1 MYVAVI
7 PNRSSRPAILLRES
21 IRDGRKVKNRTLA
34 NLSDWPSEQ
43 IETLRAALRGDKLV
57 PAGEGMEIVRAL
69 PHGHVAAALGVARQI
84 GLDELLP
91 DGPERQRNLALAL
104 IVERLIDPA
113 AKLATARALD
123 ERTAINSLGMTLGL
137 GEINVKEVYA
147 ALDWLGMAQ
156 SSIEDALARRHLC
169 DGTLVLYD
177 VSSSYV
183 EGRCCELAHFGHS
196 RDHRPDKM
204 QIVYGLL
211 CSPDGC
217 PVAIEVFEGNTGDPS
232 TVGNQI
238 SKLKER
244 FGLRRVV
251 MVGDRGMITDA
262 RIRDDLEP
270 AGIDWI
276 TALRAPSIQQLAAED
291 GPLQLSF
298 FDERDLAEI
307 ESKELFPGE
316 RLIVC
321 KNHALAEERRRKRNE
336 LLDATEQDLK
346 NIQKRIVR
354 KRDPLRGADEIGL
367 AVGKV
372 IGRRKVGKHFE
383 LTITDDS
390 LNFTR
395 DHAAIARE
403 AALDGFY
410 VLRTNVPAE
419 AINTADTVR
428 AYKSLARVERAF
440 RCLKTTDLDI
450 RPIFHWVSAR
460 VRAHVFLCMLA
471 YYLEWHMRQALAPM
485 LFDDHDRAAGEV
497 LRSSPVAKA
506 EPSPAA
512 KSKARKKR
520 TDDGQPVH
528 SFRTLLADLTTLT
541 RNTVRCGKAPVM
553 VLLAR
558 PTEIQQRAFDLLG
571 FKLQM

>member
-21 IRDGRKVKNRTLA
+21 YRDGTKVKNRTLA
-34 NLSDWPSEQ
+34 NLSDLPPEQ
-43 IETLRAALRGDKLV
+43 IETLRAAFRGDKLV

-69 PHGHVAAALGVARQI
+69 PHGHVAAALGMARQI
-84 GLDELLP
+84 GLEELLP
-91 DGPERQRNLALAL
+91 DGPERQRKLALAL

-123 ERTAINSLGMTLGL
+123 ETTALDSLGLTLGL
-137 GEINVKEVYA
+137 GEVKAKEVYA
-147 ALDWLGMAQ
+147 ALDWLGMSQA
-156 SSIEDALARRHLC
+156 SIEDGLARRHLH

-183 EGRCCELAHFGHS
+183 EGRCCELAQFGHP
-196 RDHRPDKM
+196 RDHRSDRM

-211 CSPDGC
+211 CSADGC

-238 SKLKER
+238 TKLKER
-244 FGLRRVV
+244 FDLARVV

-262 RIRDDLEP
+262 RIKEDLKP
-270 AGIDWI
+270 AGLDWI
-276 TALRAPSIQQLAAED
+276 TALRAPSIQKLAAED
-291 GPLQLSF
+291 GPLQLSL
-298 FDERDLAEI
+298 FDARDLAEI
-307 ESKELFPGE
+307 ESPDFPGE

-321 KNHALAEERRRKRNE
+321 KNHALAEERRRKR
-336 LLDATEQDLK
+336 K
-346 NIQKRIVR
+346 
-354 KRDPLRGADEIGL
+354 PLRGADEIGL
-367 AVGKV
+367 AVGKL
-372 IGRRKVGKHFE
+372 IGRRKVGKHFNI
-383 LTITDDS
+383 TIADDS

-395 DHAAIARE
+395 DHAAIAKE

-410 VLRTNVPAE
+410 VLRTNVPAK

-440 RCLKTTDLDI
+440 RCLKTTDLEI
-450 RPIFHWVSAR
+450 RPIFHWLSPR

-471 YYLEWHMRQALAPM
+471 YYVEWHLRQALAPM
-485 LFDDHDRAAGEV
+485 LFDDHDRAAGEA

-512 KSKARKKR
+512 TRKARKKQ

-528 SFRTLLADLTTLT
+528 SFRTLLADLATLT
-541 RNTVRCGKAPVM
+541 RNTVKCGKAKFA
-553 VLLAR
+553 LLAT
-558 PTEIQQRAFDLLG
+558 PTGIQQRALDLLG
-571 FKLQM
+571 VKLQL

>member
-21 IRDGRKVKNRTLA
+21 YRDGTKVKNRTLA
-34 NLSDWPSEQ
+34 NLSDLPPEQ
-43 IETLRAALRGDKLV
+43 IETLRAAFRGDKLV

-69 PHGHVAAALGVARQI
+69 PHGHVAAALGMARQI
-84 GLDELLP
+84 GLEELLP
-91 DGPERQRNLALAL
+91 DGPERQRKLALAL

-123 ERTAINSLGMTLGL
+123 ETTALDSLGLTLGL
-137 GEINVKEVYA
+137 GEVKAKEVYA
-147 ALDWLGMAQ
+147 ALDWLGMSQA
-156 SSIEDALARRHLC
+156 SIEDGLARRHLH

-183 EGRCCELAHFGHS
+183 EGRCCELAQFGHP
-196 RDHRPDKM
+196 RDRRSDRM

-211 CSPDGC
+211 CSADGC
-217 PVAIEVFEGNTGDPS
+217 PVTIEVFEGNTGDPS

-238 SKLKER
+238 TKLKER
-244 FGLRRVV
+244 FGLKRVV

-262 RIRDDLEP
+262 RIEEDLKP
-270 AGIDWI
+270 AGLDWI
-276 TALRAPSIQQLAAED
+276 TALRAPSIQKLAAED
-291 GPLQLSF
+291 GPLQLSL
-298 FDERDLAEI
+298 FDARDLAEI
-307 ESKELFPGE
+307 ESPDFPGE

-336 LLDATEQDLK
+336 LLDATEKDLK
-346 NIQKRIVR
+346 DIEKRIVR
-354 KRDPLRGADEIGL
+354 KRKPLRGADEIGL
-367 AVGKV
+367 AVGKL
-372 IGRRKVGKHFE
+372 IGRRKVGKHFNI
-383 LTITDDS
+383 TIADDS

-395 DHAAIARE
+395 DHAAIAKE

-410 VLRTNVPAE
+410 VLRTNVPAK

-440 RCLKTTDLDI
+440 RCLKTTDLEI
-450 RPIFHWVSAR
+450 RPIFHWLSPR

-471 YYLEWHMRQALAPM
+471 YYVEWHLRQALAPM
-485 LFDDHDRAAGEV
+485 LFDDHDRAAGEA

-512 KSKARKKR
+512 TRKARKKQ

-528 SFRTLLADLTTLT
+528 SFRTLLADLATLT
-541 RNTVRCGKAPVM
+541 RNTVKCGKAKFA
-553 VLLAR
+553 LLAT
-558 PTEIQQRAFDLLG
+558 PTGIQQRALDLLG
-571 FKLQM
+571 VKLQL